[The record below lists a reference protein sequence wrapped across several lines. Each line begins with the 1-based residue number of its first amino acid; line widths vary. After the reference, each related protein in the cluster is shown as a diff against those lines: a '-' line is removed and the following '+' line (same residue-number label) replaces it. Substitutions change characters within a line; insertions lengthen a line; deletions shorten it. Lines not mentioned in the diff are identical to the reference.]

1 MKEKEMSLNLCVTC
15 GFDYTYSLKIL
26 LLPVKLCTCAC
37 LGKKRYG
44 SVGMKTQKRSY
55 VKTQPGYPIVSCR
68 GRVCPNTQSKLLS
81 GGRTSPLRTKRQ
93 HYPRFDTTPF
103 LYFVS
108 GDIY

>member
-44 SVGMKTQKRSY
+44 SVGMKTQKGAMS
-55 VKTQPGYPIVSCR
+55 KLPGYPIVSCR

-81 GGRTSPLRTKRQ
+81 GGRTSPLRTKLQ

-108 GDIY
+108 EDIY